1 MEHFLL
7 QVKSPIKISTCL
19 SSDSQHMEHEK
30 VPFTRT
36 ESQEIE
42 IPTVSE
48 GIDTLPVPPQL
59 RPSSCVCVFSK
70 NEHCSL
76 DSKQRSKSATKLSGL
91 VVASLLFMVVEI
103 IGGVKANSL
112 AVLTDAAH
120 LLTDVIGF
128 SIALFTVMASG
139 WEATSYQSF
148 GYHRLEVLSALFSV
162 QLIWLVSGI
171 LIYEAVNRILHNKE
185 KVNGQLMFSVA
196 AFGFLVN
203 LIMVVWLGHD
213 HTHHACGGL
222 GQDHLHDHNHDH
234 HHGNNHDH
242 HHHGHSHDHN
252 HGHNHDHHKEEE
264 SAILE
269 EDKTSLVSNSV
280 GKTKILNINIQ
291 GAYLHVIA
299 DMIQSVG
306 VMIAG
311 GIIWA
316 RPDWLV
322 VDLICTLIFSVFAVS
337 TTISMLKNIYGILM
351 ERMPSEIDITG
362 LEKGIKCI
370 KGVQDIHDLHV
381 WALTVGKTV
390 LSCHVTAEPAV
401 SSSQIIDEIRD
412 YCESTYRIH
421 HVTIQIE

>member
-1 MEHFLL
+1 
-7 QVKSPIKISTCL
+7 
-19 SSDSQHMEHEK
+19 MEHEK
-30 VPFTRT
+30 VPFKRT

-59 RPSSCVCVFSK
+59 RPSSCVCVFSR

-162 QLIWLVSGI
+162 QLIWLISGI

-185 KVNGQLMFSVA
+185 K
-196 AFGFLVN
+196 
-203 LIMVVWLGHD
+203 
-213 HTHHACGGL
+213 
-222 GQDHLHDHNHDH
+222 
-234 HHGNNHDH
+234 
-242 HHHGHSHDHN
+242 
-252 HGHNHDHHKEEE
+252 
-264 SAILE
+264 
-269 EDKTSLVSNSV
+269 
-280 GKTKILNINIQ
+280 
-291 GAYLHVIA
+291 
-299 DMIQSVG
+299 SVG

-351 ERMPSEIDITG
+351 ERTPSEIDITG

-370 KGVQDIHDLHV
+370 RGVQEIHDLHV

>member
-1 MEHFLL
+1 
-7 QVKSPIKISTCL
+7 
-19 SSDSQHMEHEK
+19 MEHEK

-185 KVNGQLMFSVA
+185 K
-196 AFGFLVN
+196 
-203 LIMVVWLGHD
+203 
-213 HTHHACGGL
+213 
-222 GQDHLHDHNHDH
+222 
-234 HHGNNHDH
+234 
-242 HHHGHSHDHN
+242 
-252 HGHNHDHHKEEE
+252 EEE

-280 GKTKILNINIQ
+280 EKTKLLNINIQ

-337 TTISMLKNIYGILM
+337 TTISMLKNIYGVLM
-351 ERMPSEIDITG
+351 ERTPSEIDITG

-390 LSCHVTAEPAV
+390 LSCHVTAEPAQLKCSRPDV
-401 SSSQIIDEIRD
+401 PKNSKTLTFS
-412 YCESTYRIH
+412 IH
-421 HVTIQIE
+421 HETATTIVRHKQSIARAKAAERKRLKKCV

>member
-1 MEHFLL
+1 
-7 QVKSPIKISTCL
+7 
-19 SSDSQHMEHEK
+19 MEHEK
-30 VPFTRT
+30 VPFKRT

-48 GIDTLPVPPQL
+48 GIDTLPVPAQL
-59 RPSSCVCVFSK
+59 RPSSCVCVFSR

-185 KVNGQLMFSVA
+185 KVNGLLMFSVA

-234 HHGNNHDH
+234 HHGHNHDH
-242 HHHGHSHDHN
+242 HHHGHSHDHL
-252 HGHNHDHHKEEE
+252 KEEE

-280 GKTKILNINIQ
+280 EKTKILNINIQ

-306 VMIAG
+306 LMIAG

-322 VDLICTLIFSVFAVS
+322 VDLICTLIFSVFAVG

-351 ERMPSEIDITG
+351 ERTPSEIDITG

-370 KGVQDIHDLHV
+370 KGVQEIHDLHV

-401 SSSQIIDEIRD
+401 SFSQMIDEIRV
-412 YCESTYRIH
+412 YCETTYRIH

>member
-1 MEHFLL
+1 
-7 QVKSPIKISTCL
+7 
-19 SSDSQHMEHEK
+19 MEHEK
-30 VPFTRT
+30 VPFKRT

-48 GIDTLPVPPQL
+48 GIDTLPVPAQL
-59 RPSSCVCVFSK
+59 RPSSCVCVFSR

-234 HHGNNHDH
+234 HHGHNHDH
-242 HHHGHSHDHN
+242 HHHRHSHDHN

-280 GKTKILNINIQ
+280 EKTKILNINIQ

-351 ERMPSEIDITG
+351 ERTPSEIDITG

-370 KGVQDIHDLHV
+370 KGVQEIHDLHV

-390 LSCHVTAEPAV
+390 LSCHVTAEPAL
-401 SSSQIIDEIRD
+401 SFSQMIDEIRV
-412 YCESTYRIH
+412 YCETTYRIH

>member
-1 MEHFLL
+1 
-7 QVKSPIKISTCL
+7 
-19 SSDSQHMEHEK
+19 MEHEK
-30 VPFTRT
+30 VPFKRT

-48 GIDTLPVPPQL
+48 GIDTLPVPAQL
-59 RPSSCVCVFSK
+59 RPSSCVCVFSR

-234 HHGNNHDH
+234 HH
-242 HHHGHSHDHN
+242 HGHSHDHN
-252 HGHNHDHHKEEE
+252 HGRNHDHHKEEE

-280 GKTKILNINIQ
+280 EKTKILNINIQ

-351 ERMPSEIDITG
+351 ERTPSEIDITG

-370 KGVQDIHDLHV
+370 KGVQEIHDLHV

-401 SSSQIIDEIRD
+401 SFSQMIDEIRV
-412 YCESTYRIH
+412 YCETTYRIH

>member
-1 MEHFLL
+1 
-7 QVKSPIKISTCL
+7 
-19 SSDSQHMEHEK
+19 MEHEK

-42 IPTVSE
+42 IAMVSK
-48 GIDTLPVPPQL
+48 GIDTLPLPPQL

-162 QLIWLVSGI
+162 QLVWLVSGI
-171 LIYEAVNRILHNKE
+171 LIYEAVDRILHNKE
-185 KVNGQLMFSVA
+185 KVNGLLMFSVS
-196 AFGFLVN
+196 AFGFLFN

-234 HHGNNHDH
+234 HHGHNHDHH

-269 EDKTSLVSNSV
+269 ENKTSLVSNSV
-280 GKTKILNINIQ
+280 EKTKILNINIQ

-337 TTISMLKNIYGILM
+337 TTVSMLKNIYGILM
-351 ERMPSEIDITG
+351 ERTPSEIDITG

>member
-1 MEHFLL
+1 
-7 QVKSPIKISTCL
+7 
-19 SSDSQHMEHEK
+19 MEHEK

-42 IPTVSE
+42 IAMVSK
-48 GIDTLPVPPQL
+48 GIDTLPLPPQL
-59 RPSSCVCVFSK
+59 RPSLCVCVFSK

-162 QLIWLVSGI
+162 QLVWLVSGI
-171 LIYEAVNRILHNKE
+171 LIYEAVDRILHNKE
-185 KVNGQLMFSVA
+185 KVNGLLMFSVA

-234 HHGNNHDH
+234 HHGHNHDHH

-280 GKTKILNINIQ
+280 EKTKILNINIQ

-337 TTISMLKNIYGILM
+337 TTVSMLKNIYGILM
-351 ERMPSEIDITG
+351 ERTPSEIDIIG

-401 SSSQIIDEIRD
+401 SSSKIIDEIRD
-412 YCESTYRIH
+412 YCESTCRIH

>member
-1 MEHFLL
+1 M
-7 QVKSPIKISTCL
+7 
-19 SSDSQHMEHEK
+19 
-30 VPFTRT
+30 
-36 ESQEIE
+36 
-42 IPTVSE
+42 
-48 GIDTLPVPPQL
+48 
-59 RPSSCVCVFSK
+59 
-70 NEHCSL
+70 
-76 DSKQRSKSATKLSGL
+76 
-91 VVASLLFMVVEI
+91 FMVVEM

-120 LLTDVIGF
+120 LLTDVVGF
-128 SIALFTVMASG
+128 SIALFTVLASG

-171 LIYEAVNRILHNKE
+171 LIYEAVDRIVHTKE
-185 KVNGQLMFSVA
+185 KVNGLLMFSVA
-196 AFGFLVN
+196 ALGFLVN
-203 LIMVVWLGHD
+203 LIMVLWLGHD

-222 GQDHLHDHNHDH
+222 GHDHHHVHTHDH
-234 HHGNNHDH
+234 HHG
-242 HHHGHSHDHN
+242 HN
-252 HGHNHDHHKEEE
+252 HGHDYQEEE
-264 SAILE
+264 SAIME
-269 EDKTSLVSNSV
+269 DDKTSLVSSTSPE
-280 GKTKILNINIQ
+280 KTKILNINIQ

-306 VMIAG
+306 VMVAG

-351 ERMPSEIDITG
+351 ERTPSEIDIAG
-362 LEKGIKCI
+362 LEKGIKRI
-370 KGVQDIHDLHV
+370 KGVRDVHDLHV
-381 WALTVGKTV
+381 WALTVGKIV
-390 LSCHVTAEPAV
+390 LSCHVTSEPAV
-401 SSSQIIDEIRD
+401 SSSQIIDKIRD

>member
-185 KVNGQLMFSVA
+185 KVNGPLMFSVA

-234 HHGNNHDH
+234 HRGHNRDH
-242 HHHGHSHDHN
+242 HHHGSHDHN

-280 GKTKILNINIQ
+280 EKTKILNINIQ

-322 VDLICTLIFSVFAVS
+322 ADLICTLIFSVFAVS

-351 ERMPSEIDITG
+351 ERTPSEIDITG

-370 KGVQDIHDLHV
+370 KGVQEIHDLHV

>member
-1 MEHFLL
+1 
-7 QVKSPIKISTCL
+7 
-19 SSDSQHMEHEK
+19 MEHEK

-171 LIYEAVNRILHNKE
+171 LIYEAVNRILHKKE
-185 KVNGQLMFSVA
+185 KVNGLLMFSVA

-222 GQDHLHDHNHDH
+222 GQDHLHDHSHDH
-234 HHGNNHDH
+234 H
-242 HHHGHSHDHN
+242 
-252 HGHNHDHHKEEE
+252 HGHNHDHHHRGHSHDHLKEEE

>member
-185 KVNGQLMFSVA
+185 KVNGPLMFSVA

-234 HHGNNHDH
+234 HRGHNRDH
-242 HHHGHSHDHN
+242 HHHGSHDHN

-280 GKTKILNINIQ
+280 EKTKILNINIQ

-351 ERMPSEIDITG
+351 ERTPSEIDITG

-370 KGVQDIHDLHV
+370 KGVQEIHDLHV

>member
-1 MEHFLL
+1 
-7 QVKSPIKISTCL
+7 
-19 SSDSQHMEHEK
+19 MEHEK
-30 VPFTRT
+30 VPFTRI

-42 IPTVSE
+42 IPIVSE
-48 GIDTLPVPPQL
+48 GIDDLPVPPQVPRSL
-59 RPSSCVCVFSK
+59 CVCVFSK

-76 DSKQRSKSATKLSGL
+76 DSKQRSKSATKLSVL
-91 VVASLLFMVVEI
+91 VVTSLMFMVVEM

-120 LLTDVIGF
+120 LLTDVVGF
-128 SIALFTVMASG
+128 SIALFTVLASG

-171 LIYEAVNRILHNKE
+171 LIYEAVDRIVHTKE
-185 KVNGQLMFSVA
+185 KVNGLLMFSVA
-196 AFGFLVN
+196 ALGFLVN
-203 LIMVVWLGHD
+203 LIMVLWLGHD

-222 GQDHLHDHNHDH
+222 GHDHHHVHTHDHHHGHNHDH
-234 HHGNNHDH
+234 HHGHDYQ
-242 HHHGHSHDHN
+242 
-252 HGHNHDHHKEEE
+252 EEE
-264 SAILE
+264 SAIME
-269 EDKTSLVSNSV
+269 DDKTSLVSSTSPE
-280 GKTKILNINIQ
+280 KTKILNINIQ

-306 VMIAG
+306 VMVAG

-351 ERMPSEIDITG
+351 ERTPSEIDIAG
-362 LEKGIKCI
+362 LEKGIKRI
-370 KGVQDIHDLHV
+370 KGVRDVHDLHV

-390 LSCHVTAEPAV
+390 LSCHVTSEPAV
-401 SSSQIIDEIRD
+401 SSSQIIDKIRD

>member
-1 MEHFLL
+1 M
-7 QVKSPIKISTCL
+7 
-19 SSDSQHMEHEK
+19 
-30 VPFTRT
+30 
-36 ESQEIE
+36 
-42 IPTVSE
+42 
-48 GIDTLPVPPQL
+48 
-59 RPSSCVCVFSK
+59 
-70 NEHCSL
+70 
-76 DSKQRSKSATKLSGL
+76 
-91 VVASLLFMVVEI
+91 FMVVEM

-120 LLTDVIGF
+120 LLTDVVGF
-128 SIALFTVMASG
+128 SIALFTVLASG

-171 LIYEAVNRILHNKE
+171 LIYEAVDRIVHTKE
-185 KVNGQLMFSVA
+185 KVNGLLMFSVA
-196 AFGFLVN
+196 ALGFLVN
-203 LIMVVWLGHD
+203 LIMVLWLGHD

-222 GQDHLHDHNHDH
+222 GHDHHHVHTHDH
-234 HHGNNHDH
+234 HHGHNHN
-242 HHHGHSHDHN
+242 HHHGHDYQ
-252 HGHNHDHHKEEE
+252 EEE
-264 SAILE
+264 SAIME
-269 EDKTSLVSNSV
+269 DDKTSLVSSTSPE
-280 GKTKILNINIQ
+280 KTKILNINIQ

-306 VMIAG
+306 VMVAG

-351 ERMPSEIDITG
+351 ERTPSEIDIAG
-362 LEKGIKCI
+362 LEKGIKRI
-370 KGVQDIHDLHV
+370 KGVRDVHDLHV

-390 LSCHVTAEPAV
+390 LSCHVTSEPAV
-401 SSSQIIDEIRD
+401 SSSQIIDKIRD

>member
-1 MEHFLL
+1 
-7 QVKSPIKISTCL
+7 
-19 SSDSQHMEHEK
+19 MEHEK

-42 IPTVSE
+42 IAMVSK
-48 GIDTLPVPPQL
+48 GIDTLPLPPQL

-162 QLIWLVSGI
+162 QLVWLVSGI
-171 LIYEAVNRILHNKE
+171 LIYEAVDRILHNKE
-185 KVNGQLMFSVA
+185 KVNGLLMFSVA

-234 HHGNNHDH
+234 HHGHNHDH

-252 HGHNHDHHKEEE
+252 HGHNHNHHKEEE
-264 SAILE
+264 SAIVDD
-269 EDKTSLVSNSV
+269 DKTSLVSNSV
-280 GKTKILNINIQ
+280 DKTKILNINIQ

-337 TTISMLKNIYGILM
+337 TTVSMLKNIYGILM
-351 ERMPSEIDITG
+351 ERTPSEIDITG

-390 LSCHVTAEPAV
+390 LACHVTAEPAV

-421 HVTIQIE
+421 HVTVQIE

>member
-185 KVNGQLMFSVA
+185 KVNGPLMFSVA

-234 HHGNNHDH
+234 HRGHNRDH
-242 HHHGHSHDHN
+242 HHHGSHDHN

-280 GKTKILNINIQ
+280 EKTKILNINIQ

-351 ERMPSEIDITG
+351 ERTPSEIDITG

-370 KGVQDIHDLHV
+370 KGVQDTHDLHV

>member
-30 VPFTRT
+30 VSFTRT

-171 LIYEAVNRILHNKE
+171 LIYEAVNRILHKKE
-185 KVNGQLMFSVA
+185 KVNGLLMFSVA

-222 GQDHLHDHNHDH
+222 GQDHLHDHSHDH
-234 HHGNNHDH
+234 H
-242 HHHGHSHDHN
+242 
-252 HGHNHDHHKEEE
+252 HGHNHDHHHRGHSHDHLKEEE

-280 GKTKILNINIQ
+280 EKTKILNINIQ

-351 ERMPSEIDITG
+351 ERTPSEIDITG

-370 KGVQDIHDLHV
+370 KGVQEIHDLHV